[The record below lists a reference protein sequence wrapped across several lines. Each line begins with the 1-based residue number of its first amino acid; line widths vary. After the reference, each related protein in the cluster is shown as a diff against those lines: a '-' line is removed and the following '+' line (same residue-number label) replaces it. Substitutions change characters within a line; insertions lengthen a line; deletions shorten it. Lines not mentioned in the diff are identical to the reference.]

1 MLFMVRQ
8 FSPHCMDFTREFI
21 KTVELIGN
29 AVPPELAAALLSC
42 HL

>member
-21 KTVELIGN
+21 KTVAQAIEHIEHIEREL
-29 AVPPELAAALLSC
+29 V
-42 HL
+42 